1 MLVAVAAAMGVFWF
15 SGDSEQIDSLAVLP
29 FENGSADP
37 DAEYFSDGVT
47 ESIIS
52 SLSQLPNVKVI
63 SRNSA
68 FRYKGRTIDAEAV
81 GRELDVEALVL
92 GRIVQ
97 RGDELSVSAELV
109 RTRDSGQIW
118 GEQYQLKAADIFTI
132 QEDMA
137 REISDA
143 LRLQLTAEQEEVL
156 TKQFTTSSLA
166 YDAYLKGR
174 YHWNR
179 RTEEGIRQAIVYF
192 QEAIRKDPGYALAYS
207 GLADSYTLLGFY
219 YESPRTALP
228 QARAAAERALELDD
242 SLGEAHASLAV
253 VRSIYDWDFAEAER
267 EFLRAIELNPTYET
281 AHHFYSGT
289 LVHTGR
295 FDEAVEQMRIAAEL
309 DPLSRII
316 NVMYGQSLGYA
327 GRFEDGDEQL
337 RKTLELDP
345 SWAIGHMRLG
355 QNYELRGLFSEA
367 IPHYEKAVPWCINT
381 GKSLIP
387 LTLLFLHQKR
397 NLLIPLE
404 LSRVMHQGTT
414 SPTADSPT
422 AISSCGTSWT
432 AAKTSGSLPAA
443 NSPAW
448 RFPASAPEVRMGS
461 EPTSTGISGR
471 ARDGWGTAS
480 MGSTCSR
487 STEPVLG
494 RYCFRKCARTSASA
508 APSATGCS

>member
-1 MLVAVAAAMGVFWF
+1 MGVFWF

-47 ESIIS
+47 KSIIS

-109 RTRDSGQIW
+109 RTRDSSQIW

-166 YDAYLKGR
+166 YEAYLKGR

-309 DPLSRII
+309 DPLSRI
-316 NVMYGQSLGYA
+316 
-327 GRFEDGDEQL
+327 
-337 RKTLELDP
+337 
-345 SWAIGHMRLG
+345 
-355 QNYELRGLFSEA
+355 
-367 IPHYEKAVPWCINT
+367 
-381 GKSLIP
+381 
-387 LTLLFLHQKR
+387 
-397 NLLIPLE
+397 
-404 LSRVMHQGTT
+404 
-414 SPTADSPT
+414 
-422 AISSCGTSWT
+422 
-432 AAKTSGSLPAA
+432 
-443 NSPAW
+443 
-448 RFPASAPEVRMGS
+448 
-461 EPTSTGISGR
+461 
-471 ARDGWGTAS
+471 
-480 MGSTCSR
+480 
-487 STEPVLG
+487 
-494 RYCFRKCARTSASA
+494 
-508 APSATGCS
+508 